1 MFPSSSLHRGYNAWE
16 RLQRRGDHC
25 QHAFAAPRAQSATEK
40 QHARVLQC
48 MATTWLCHAPNQCWI
63 ISNYDAQE
71 ERFMVLRRVNSH
83 NTAVPYVYALAL
95 SCPQRRHFWQSAIAE
110 SRDDMEVLSPKRSV
124 DLLWALLMVVFF
136 ILWKYHQNR
145 YEKHRSILNISN
157 FVGEQFI
164 TNHSLC
170 LFVMM
175 YKKVISIPGRMLLCS
190 CNDNATLL
198 SSLIDGKIAA
208 ENTD

>member
-1 MFPSSSLHRGYNAWE
+1 M
-16 RLQRRGDHC
+16 
-25 QHAFAAPRAQSATEK
+25 
-40 QHARVLQC
+40 
-48 MATTWLCHAPNQCWI
+48 

-71 ERFMVLRRVNSH
+71 ERLMGLRRVNSH

-110 SRDDMEVLSPKRSV
+110 SRDDTEVLSPKRSV

-145 YEKHRSILNISN
+145 YEKHRSILKISN
-157 FVGEQFI
+157 LLENKSYQI
-164 TNHSLC
+164 ISNHSLC

-175 YKKVISIPGRMLLCS
+175 YKKVISTPGRMLLCS
-190 CNDNATLL
+190 CNDNATPL